1 MLNTKPE
8 KLDKRVIRTR
18 KLLSDA
24 FLELMRTKEF
34 QQITVQDITDRA
46 DINRATFYAHFTDK
60 YALFDHAIQ
69 NLYEEHLQVSIPNA
83 DRLNY
88 ANLHALSLS
97 TLRFFQHFM
106 GHCAPSKRN
115 DDLPFEKQ
123 IQMYIHALLL
133 LWLDDLD
140 PLQIP
145 SNISTDLIATT
156 TSSAILAAV
165 LHYAW
170 GNSQLNDATYID
182 QLMTLLMNGVCSVV
196 CD

>member
-24 FLELMRTKEF
+24 FLELMGTKEF

-46 DINRATFYAHFTDK
+46 DINRATFYAHFIDK

-69 NLYEEHLQVSIPNA
+69 HLYEEHLKAKIPNA

-97 TLRFFQHFM
+97 TLHFFQHFM

-123 IQMYIHALLL
+123 IQLYIDALLL

-165 LHYAW
+165 LYYAR
-170 GNSQLNDATYID
+170 GNSQLDDATYID
-182 QLMTLLMNGVCSVV
+182 QLMTLLMNGICSLV